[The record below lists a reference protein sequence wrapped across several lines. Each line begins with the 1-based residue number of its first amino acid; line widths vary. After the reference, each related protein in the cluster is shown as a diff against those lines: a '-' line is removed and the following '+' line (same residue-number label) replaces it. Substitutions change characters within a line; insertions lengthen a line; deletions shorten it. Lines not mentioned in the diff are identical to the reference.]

1 MKIIKEYRQK
11 FKGHVLNELRVSFKE
26 LSDPLPEGKTSS
38 KDFGGFKNFV
48 FKSVTKYVPLNKI
61 ES

>member
-1 MKIIKEYRQK
+1 MHEM
-11 FKGHVLNELRVSFKE
+11 FKE
-26 LSDPLPEGKTSS
+26 LSDLLPKGKTSS

-48 FKSVTKYVPLNKI
+48 FESVTKHVPLNKI